1 MMRRYVGI
9 LLLLFSLLQADNW
22 ELTKE
27 SDGVA
32 VYTRNV
38 EGSPFL
44 AFKGV
49 TVVEGSVD
57 ALVAI
62 LYDTPAAPAW
72 LHQCRLAMTLEEV
85 RFEEN
90 YVFQIYDLPFPV
102 SDRQL
107 ILRSTLFFTENGV
120 RVEMHEAN
128 TFCDEQQ
135 SDRCQ
140 KAKASDLIPIKRSR
154 GHYLFIPQDEKR
166 TKVIWQHHIE
176 PGGSIPGW
184 LANALV
190 VDVPYNSLSDL
201 RTLVKEEKYRSMTIE
216 KLQRLWQK
224 QYKAFH

>member
-1 MMRRYVGI
+1 MTRHVGM

-22 ELTKE
+22 ELAKE
-27 SDGVA
+27 SDGIT

-62 LYDTPAAPAW
+62 LYDTIAAPSW
-72 LHQCRLAMTLEEV
+72 LHQCRFAMTLEEM
-85 RFEEN
+85 RFDEN
-90 YVFQIYDLPFPV
+90 YVFHIYDLPFPV

-107 ILRSTLFFTENGV
+107 ILHSTLSSTERGV
-120 RVEMHEAN
+120 RLDMHEAN
-128 TFCDEQQ
+128 TLCDEKQI
-135 SDRCQ
+135 DRCQ
-140 KAKASDLIPIKRSR
+140 KVNASDLIRIKRSR
-154 GHYLFIPQDEKR
+154 GHYLFIPLDDKR

-184 LANALV
+184 LANVLV
-190 VDVPYNSLSDL
+190 VDVPFDSLSGL
-201 RTLVKEEKYRSMTIE
+201 RELVKEEKYRSMTIE
-216 KLQRLWQK
+216 KLQVLWQK
-224 QYKAFH
+224 QYEMFH